1 MEEVLIVKYLNK
13 NYPSF
18 SLKDVS
24 FTLNKGTITGFVGRN
39 GAGKTTTLKC
49 IYNLVKRDSGSILY
63 EDKDVLNIEKEFKEN
78 VGLVFGESS
87 YYQTKKIKQ
96 IAQVTSSFYPNWDQK
111 IYEEY
116 CKIFNLDE
124 NKTIKELS
132 SGMKVKFSLALAL
145 SHKAK
150 LLLLDEPTSGLDPV
164 SRDELLDIF
173 EDIVSDGEHTILFST
188 HVISDLEKCADEIVY
203 IKNGEIVES
212 GNLKEFENRYKYY
225 TFQNPVKMS
234 NQSNLVF
241 YKERAN
247 KIEGVGYSND
257 IIEGESIIECRTATL
272 EEIVVAIERGAE
284 NV

>member
-1 MEEVLIVKYLNK
+1 MEEALIVKYLNK

-18 SLKDVS
+18 SLKDVTFS
-24 FTLNKGTITGFVGRN
+24 LKKGTITGFVGRN

-78 VGLVFGESS
+78 VGLVFGEST
-87 YYQTKKIKQ
+87 YYQTKKLKQ
-96 IAQVTSSFYPNWDQK
+96 ITSITSSFYPNWNQK
-111 IYEEY
+111 VYEEY
-116 CKIFNLDE
+116 LKIFNLDE

-145 SHKAK
+145 SHGAK

-173 EDIVSDGEHTILFST
+173 EEIVSDGEHTILFST
-188 HVISDLEKCADEIVY
+188 HVISDLEKCADEIIY
-203 IKNGEIVES
+203 IKNGEIIES
-212 GNLKEFENRYKYY
+212 GNLREFENKYKYY
-225 TFQNPVKMS
+225 TFSEPVKLS
-234 NQSNLVF
+234 NQSKLVF

-247 KIEGVGYSND
+247 KIEGVGYSTEEL
-257 IIEGESIIECRTATL
+257 EGESVIESRTATL

>member
-1 MEEVLIVKYLNK
+1 MEEALIVRYLNK

-18 SLKDVS
+18 SLKDVTFS
-24 FTLNKGTITGFVGRN
+24 LKKGTITGFVGRN

-49 IYNLVKRDSGSILY
+49 IYNLVKRDSGAILY

-78 VGLVFGESS
+78 VGLVFGEST
-87 YYQTKKIKQ
+87 YYQTKKLKQ
-96 IAQVTSSFYPNWDQK
+96 ITSITSSFYPNWNQK
-111 IYEEY
+111 VYEEY
-116 CKIFNLDE
+116 LKMFNLDE

-145 SHKAK
+145 SHGAK

-188 HVISDLEKCADEIVY
+188 HVISDLEKCADEIIY

-212 GNLKEFENRYKYY
+212 GNLREFENRYKYY
-225 TFQNPVKMS
+225 TFSEPVKLS
-234 NQSNLVF
+234 DQSDLVF

-247 KIEGVGYSND
+247 KIEGVGYSD
-257 IIEGESIIECRTATL
+257 KELDDESIIENRTATL

>member
-1 MEEVLIVKYLNK
+1 MEEALIVKYLNK

-18 SLKDVS
+18 SLKDVTFS
-24 FTLNKGTITGFVGRN
+24 LKKGTITGFVGRN

-78 VGLVFGESS
+78 VGLVFGEST
-87 YYQTKKIKQ
+87 YYQTKKLKQ
-96 IAQVTSSFYPNWDQK
+96 ITSITSSFYPNWNQK
-111 IYEEY
+111 VYEEY
-116 CKIFNLDE
+116 LKVFNLDE

-145 SHKAK
+145 SHGAK

-188 HVISDLEKCADEIVY
+188 HVISDLEKCADEIIY

-212 GNLKEFENRYKYY
+212 GNLREFENRYKYY
-225 TFQNPVKMS
+225 TFSEPVKLS

-247 KIEGVGYSND
+247 KIEGVGYSD
-257 IIEGESIIECRTATL
+257 KDLGDESIIESRTATL

>member
-1 MEEVLIVKYLNK
+1 MEEALIVRYLNK

-18 SLKDVS
+18 SLKDVTFS
-24 FTLNKGTITGFVGRN
+24 LKKGTITGFVGRN

-49 IYNLVKRDSGSILY
+49 IYNLVKRDSGAILY

-78 VGLVFGESS
+78 VGLVFGEST

-96 IAQVTSSFYPNWDQK
+96 ITQVTSSFYPNWDQK
-111 IYEEY
+111 VYEEY
-116 CKIFNLDE
+116 LKIFNLDE

-145 SHKAK
+145 SHGAK

-173 EDIVSDGEHTILFST
+173 EEIVSDGEHTILFST
-188 HVISDLEKCADEIVY
+188 HVISDLEKCADEIIY

-212 GNLKEFENRYKYY
+212 GNLREFENKYKYY
-225 TFQNPVKMS
+225 TFSEPVKLS
-234 NQSNLVF
+234 NQSKLVF

-247 KIEGVGYSND
+247 KIEGVGYSTEEL
-257 IIEGESIIECRTATL
+257 EGESVIESRTATL

>member
-1 MEEVLIVKYLNK
+1 MEEALIVRYLNK

-18 SLKDVS
+18 SLKDVTFS
-24 FTLNKGTITGFVGRN
+24 LKKGTITGFVGRN

-49 IYNLVKRDSGSILY
+49 IYNLVKRDSGAILY

-96 IAQVTSSFYPNWDQK
+96 ITSITSSFYPNWDQK
-111 IYEEY
+111 VYEEY
-116 CKIFNLDE
+116 LKLFNLDE

-145 SHKAK
+145 SHGAK

-173 EDIVSDGEHTILFST
+173 EEIVSDGEHTILFST
-188 HVISDLEKCADEIVY
+188 HVISDLEKCADEIIY

-212 GNLKEFENRYKYY
+212 GNLREFENRYKYY
-225 TFQNPVKMS
+225 VFSDPIKMS
-234 NQSNLVF
+234 NQSKLVF
-241 YKERAN
+241 YKERSN

-257 IIEGESIIECRTATL
+257 EILDESIIESRTATL